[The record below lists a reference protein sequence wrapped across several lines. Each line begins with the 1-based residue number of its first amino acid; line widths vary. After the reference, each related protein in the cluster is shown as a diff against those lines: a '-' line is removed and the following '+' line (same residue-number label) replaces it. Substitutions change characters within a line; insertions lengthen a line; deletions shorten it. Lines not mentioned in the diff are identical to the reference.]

1 MSGNNYSRHERMGDE
16 IKELRAKIM
25 EIQLIIVTLKHTSDP
40 IEKERS
46 VTKIKIKVHDLEEQ
60 LNKFCEEYRKEI
72 ATRDG
77 FLGLFNALKL
87 ALNLKDTSSLEEIQE
102 TDQEFSK
109 VDALLLNYLRKHFG
123 STELT
128 VNSVSLGGRAGPGT
142 NVLVKMEPKK
152 RDTYDEK

>member
-1 MSGNNYSRHERMGDE
+1 M
-16 IKELRAKIM
+16 
-25 EIQLIIVTLKHTSDP
+25 
-40 IEKERS
+40 
-46 VTKIKIKVHDLEEQ
+46 KVHDLEEQ
-60 LNKFCEEYRKEI
+60 LDKFCEEYRKEI

-77 FLGLFNALKL
+77 FLGLFNAMQL
-87 ALNLKDTSSLEEIQE
+87 ALNLKETSALEEIQK
-102 TDQEFSK
+102 TDQEFSE